1 MPAKQIRELQS
12 EEWFTQWFDSPYY
25 HILYQDRDQHE
36 ARLFIDNLARFLDF
50 SPQNKIL
57 DLACGRGRHSVYL
70 NSGGFDVTGIDLSP
84 KNIAYAR
91 QYENDRLHFYVH
103 DMREPFRDNV
113 FCHVLNL
120 FTSFGYFRTEGEN
133 VNVICSATRA
143 LRKGGKLVI
152 DFMNTD
158 KIIKGLQP
166 YQVKEVGGIRF
177 QISKTVQARF
187 IVKDI
192 HFADQGGT
200 YHFQERVKAITYG
213 DFLSYFDMADLEVLH
228 TFGDYHLNPYHP
240 DTSDR
245 MIFVTRKPEED
256 TFGKL

>member
-1 MPAKQIRELQS
+1 
-12 EEWFTQWFDSPYY
+12 
-25 HILYQDRDQHE
+25 
-36 ARLFIDNLARFLDF
+36 
-50 SPQNKIL
+50 
-57 DLACGRGRHSVYL
+57 VYL